1 MAEVKDRP
9 KVVKEIPAGF
19 KEYEDG
25 KHRRYNL
32 LFAVNGGAFALAKLF
47 AEPRA
52 TALLGNLT
60 LQHLA
65 LGMIVFSIV
74 MGVDIGAFGMKMRK
88 YVPDVFQPVGIIVLI
103 LIVLLLCAG
112 WGLAAF
118 RLPGR

>member
-1 MAEVKDRP
+1 MSEVKQVP
-9 KVVKEIPAGF
+9 VPSGF

-32 LFAVNGGAFALAKLF
+32 LFAVNGAAFALAKLF
-47 AEPRA
+47 TEPRA

-60 LQHLA
+60 IQHLA
-65 LGMIVFSIV
+65 VGMIAFSV
-74 MGVDIGAFGMKMRK
+74 LMGVDIGAFGMKMRK

-103 LIVLLLCAG
+103 LMIFLICMG
-112 WGLAAF
+112 WGLVAF